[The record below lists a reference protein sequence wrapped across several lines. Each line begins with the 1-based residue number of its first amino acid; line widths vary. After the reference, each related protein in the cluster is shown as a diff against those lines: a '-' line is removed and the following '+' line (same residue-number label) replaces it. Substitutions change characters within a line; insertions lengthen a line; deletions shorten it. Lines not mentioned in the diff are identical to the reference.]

1 MIDTVFDELVDCS
14 RLLVLILVVIER
26 CYRTDVDVL
35 CWFLLTTVKVGWKRN
50 GVVYGLVT
58 FLERYQMVFVS

>member
-35 CWFLLTTVKVGWKRN
+35 CWFLLTTVKVVWAMLAHFPEF
-50 GVVYGLVT
+50 YG
-58 FLERYQMVFVS
+58 E